1 VAQLTTVCKFTATI
15 CCFAFATG
23 RCLRPCGPLEPAC
36 TYFITLHARKHSTP
50 TLISHCKLSWHL
62 LAFQHVRSLR
72 TLQSHRWHNSCHE
85 LQCNFRFE
93 VFLTNQVCC
102 FQFTC
107 LQVSEGMRSLGA
119 SVYLL
124 TVAVGTYLAS
134 GLNVLVAA
142 ASPHDTWVSNNPLFG
157 HYDW

>member
-1 VAQLTTVCKFTATI
+1 
-15 CCFAFATG
+15 
-23 RCLRPCGPLEPAC
+23 
-36 TYFITLHARKHSTP
+36 
-50 TLISHCKLSWHL
+50 
-62 LAFQHVRSLR
+62 
-72 TLQSHRWHNSCHE
+72 
-85 LQCNFRFE
+85 
-93 VFLTNQVCC
+93 
-102 FQFTC
+102 
-107 LQVSEGMRSLGA
+107 MRSLGA